1 MTAQSIVCGAC
12 AAEVPYGRL
21 SCPSCGELLAS
32 VAGSR
37 RTISAATGRSKAS
50 ARAATLPDVLYD
62 PGTAPAIDVNGSLK
76 HDQRDE
82 ADDADEDDGLLG
94 LLADDDVDPDPEPA
108 ASGSTTGGPAWA
120 IAGASLTGPATP
132 AYMPRPNRARDA
144 TSMPSAGTPAAVPIA
159 STPMPASPAV
169 GALAPDLPGAYVP
182 PPPAAVIPAGPAGPA
197 RAWVGHTNG
206 TDPDHA
212 ARDDA
217 GLGAIVRPSVDA
229 SRLAEF
235 VGSVSVAGA
244 ALASVGF
251 LLPWASVVIGSTGS
265 GYFDRWGLAG
275 PGHIVVVLGTLAIL
289 LLSIVRNPV
298 PSWIRTG
305 IGGLGV
311 GALLLGLAWPYLLN
325 PALEAAPG
333 VLIESVGA
341 LALILAGV
349 LAIATDR
356 RTDRHA
362 GAPEVV

>member
-1 MTAQSIVCGAC
+1 
-12 AAEVPYGRL
+12 
-21 SCPSCGELLAS
+21 
-32 VAGSR
+32 
-37 RTISAATGRSKAS
+37 
-50 ARAATLPDVLYD
+50 
-62 PGTAPAIDVNGSLK
+62 
-76 HDQRDE
+76 
-82 ADDADEDDGLLG
+82 
-94 LLADDDVDPDPEPA
+94 
-108 ASGSTTGGPAWA
+108 
-120 IAGASLTGPATP
+120 
-132 AYMPRPNRARDA
+132 
-144 TSMPSAGTPAAVPIA
+144 MPSAGTPAAVPLA

-217 GLGAIVRPSVDA
+217 GLGAIARPSVDA

-265 GYFDRWGLAG
+265 GYFDRWGFAG
-275 PGHIVVVLGTLAIL
+275 PGHLVVVLGTLAVL

-341 LALILAGV
+341 LALIVAGV